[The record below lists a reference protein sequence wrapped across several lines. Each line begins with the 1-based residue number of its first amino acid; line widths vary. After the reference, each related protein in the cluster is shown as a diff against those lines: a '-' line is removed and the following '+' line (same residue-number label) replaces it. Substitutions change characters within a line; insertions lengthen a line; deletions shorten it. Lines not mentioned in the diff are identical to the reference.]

1 MKRSFTINSR
11 WSFLH
16 LFGYKELADFA
27 MQRENILGISTGIE
41 KIKETTKEILSD
53 VKPEYTLS
61 EIIECLKGASL
72 KEEYEYD
79 EGDSIAL
86 IINGEEDGYKH
97 IYLSE
102 EEPYGK
108 SKYDYDYQIDIN
120 RSQHIDYNVEEVIN
134 ANLDIDNEFVRDI
147 VYGVITYENEIIEI
161 ANKYMKNWDISRID
175 KTGAAILKMAIYEL
189 KYTDT
194 PHIVVINEA
203 VELAK
208 KYSDDSVRKIIN
220 AVLDKMIKE

>member
-1 MKRSFTINSR
+1 MI
-11 WSFLH
+11 
-16 LFGYKELADFA
+16 
-27 MQRENILGISTGIE
+27 IL
-41 KIKETTKEILSD
+41 
-53 VKPEYTLS
+53 
-61 EIIECLKGASL
+61 
-72 KEEYEYD
+72 
-79 EGDSIAL
+79 
-86 IINGEEDGYKH
+86 
-97 IYLSE
+97 
-102 EEPYGK
+102 
-108 SKYDYDYQIDIN
+108 YQIDIN
-120 RSQHIDYNVEEVIN
+120 RSQHINYNVEEIISS
-134 ANLDIDNEFVRDI
+134 NLEIDNEFVRDI
-147 VYGVITYENEIIEI
+147 IYGVITYEDEIINI